1 VGAKTTAHTTFLGD
15 LPFLLRQIPLP
26 TPTLTLWHLLSK
38 EFVIL
43 AVVSFCIAAP
53 PIAYFIMHNWLQNY
67 AYWSP
72 IPWWA
77 FLGKG
82 IGSMIIVLITVSAQA
97 FKVAVSSPVKSLRT
111 E

>member
-1 VGAKTTAHTTFLGD
+1 VAFVVERVRDTCCC
-15 LPFLLRQIPLP
+15 FLL
-26 TPTLTLWHLLSK
+26 HCC
-38 EFVIL
+38 
-43 AVVSFCIAAP
+43 A
-53 PIAYFIMHNWLQNY
+53 IAYFIMHNWLQNY

-82 IGSMIIVLITVSAQA
+82 IGSIIIVLITVSAQA